1 MGAVLVEVE
10 AVVVGAD
17 AADAGVGGDGADEF
31 SVVEVLTLRVV
42 IFNVV
47 FEGLGVFF
55 GEDKFGANRENFDG
69 FTVGVHRFGALK
81 TKAYRTRLWRGS
93 CPHVG
98 GGEMSRRDG
107 AEKRSILCSGQRD
120 LALATKDLVTIGG
133 VGAARIAFKGVEVG
147 AAEHVR
153 GVVHPV
159 IGVEV
164 EGFIGFLQL
173 VLVPQEIPHHLRN
186 LIRFLRHM
194 SRASGSGQRHYSS
207 KNTGGKG
214 SKKTGHDMF

>member
-55 GEDKFGANRENFDG
+55 GEDKLGANRENFDG
-69 FTVGVHRFGALK
+69 FTVGVHGFGALK
-81 TKAYRTRLWRGS
+81 AEGHGTRFRCGGGT
-93 CPHVG
+93 HVG

-120 LALATKDLVTIGG
+120 LALATKDLVTIIW
-133 VGAARIAFKGVEVG
+133 VGAAGITFEGVEVG
-147 AAEHVR
+147 AAEHVD
-153 GVVHPV
+153 VIVHPV

-164 EGFIGFLQL
+164 EGFIGFFQL
-173 VLVPQEIPHHLRN
+173 VTIPQEIPHHLRN
-186 LIRFLRHM
+186 LLRFLWGRGC
-194 SRASGSGQRHYSS
+194 AAGSGQCHHSS

>member
-1 MGAVLVEVE
+1 MGAVLVQKE

-17 AADAGVGGDGADEF
+17 AADAGAGGDGADEF

-47 FEGLGVFF
+47 FERLGVFF
-55 GEDKFGANRENFDG
+55 REDKLGANREDLNS
-69 FTVGVHRFGALK
+69 FTISIHRFGALK
-81 TKAYRTRLWRGS
+81 AEGHGTRFRCGGGT
-93 CPHVG
+93 HVG

-107 AEKRSILCSGQRD
+107 AKEGGILRSGQGD
-120 LALATKDLVTIGG
+120 LPDTVIDLVSVGG
-133 VGAARIAFKGVEVG
+133 VGAAGITFEGVEVG
-147 AAEHVR
+147 AAEHVD
-153 GVVHPV
+153 VIVHPV

-164 EGFIGFLQL
+164 EGFIGFFQL
-173 VLVPQEIPHHLRN
+173 VTIPQEIPHHLRN
-186 LIRFLRHM
+186 LLRFLWGRGC
-194 SRASGSGQRHYSS
+194 AAGSGQCHHSS